1 MAYILNE
8 DNMLKH
14 HEATGRLRTT
24 DEVKR
29 EIEERRHSITRLGME
44 MKDLQVT
51 DPVWVAKKQAIDR
64 HTSIIAV
71 LRWVL
76 GEDMLW
82 E

>member
-1 MAYILNE
+1 MHA
-8 DNMLKH
+8 H
-14 HEATGRLRTT
+14 HAATGKVRTPQEINT
-24 DEVKR
+24 
-29 EIEERRHSITRLGME
+29 EIEERRQTITKLGQE
-44 MKDLQVT
+44 MKDLEVN

-71 LRWVL
+71 LRWAL

>member
-1 MAYILNE
+1 MYG
-8 DNMLKH
+8 H
-14 HEATGRLRTT
+14 HAATGKLRTE

-29 EIEERRHSITRLGME
+29 EIEERRKSITQLGVE

-51 DPVWVAKKQAIDR
+51 DPVWIAKKHAIDR